1 MIKRRLNVL
10 MLGGAKRVSLAEQL
24 IRAGKELGV
33 EVKILSHELADT
45 EPIAS
50 VGEIII
56 GSKYS
61 GKDIDDEI
69 DHVIK
74 SHSIDIVLPFID
86 PGVEVA
92 SRCKERNPD
101 VFVPVSSEEFAHA
114 MFDKAI
120 AAQWFERAEIP
131 IPRTYTATDIQY
143 PAILKPRTGS
153 ASKGIVVVNNADEL
167 SRAPLT
173 LDEYLIQEY
182 IADRDEYTIDC
193 YVGTQDSEVKCA
205 VPRIR
210 LATAGGEV
218 VRTETRRIPALMS
231 MAENVLTTLG
241 FCGAVTLQFIHDK
254 RNGRFLLM
262 EVNPRL
268 GGGVIC
274 SILAGAD
281 IAKMIIEE
289 CEGYNAN
296 PCRTWRDGALMTR
309 YFKEVMFFKDNSL

>member
-101 VFVPVSSEEFAHA
+101 VFAPVSSEELAHA

-167 SRAPLT
+167 GRAPLA

>member
-56 GSKYS
+56 GSKYR
-61 GKDIDDEI
+61 GKGIDDEI

-92 SRCKERNPD
+92 SRCKERNPN
-101 VFVPVSSEEFAHA
+101 VFAPVSSEELAYA

-167 SRAPLT
+167 GRAPLA